1 MVCLTIRSGRDGRF
15 LARVVD
21 QGGRPFVLDYGDT
34 RVIEDL
40 VQRITRGFTM
50 IRQGR
55 LLHVHPGD
63 EDLLVQL
70 ASFYALEGALVA
82 YEEPTWSGRE
92 LAVQRRPRVVRS
104 ASAQHD
110 AAAPQGSQID
120 EDDEPTETIALS
132 DLQDVTTSLTAVAS
146 PHDPAQPSPA
156 PHVPTAPR
164 PAPDEEENEA
174 AAADDAGESLLPRV
188 PFLGD
193 GQKQKG

>member
-92 LAVQRRPRVVRS
+92 LSAQRSPRVVRPTS
-104 ASAQHD
+104 DPPDTAR
-110 AAAPQGSQID
+110 PQGSQID

-132 DLQDVTTSLTAVAS
+132 DLQDVTTSLTAVAA
-146 PHDPAQPSPA
+146 PEPRDPAPSSPERGAPA
-156 PHVPTAPR
+156 AAP
-164 PAPDEEENEA
+164 PAVVDEDNEA

-193 GQKQKG
+193 GQKS